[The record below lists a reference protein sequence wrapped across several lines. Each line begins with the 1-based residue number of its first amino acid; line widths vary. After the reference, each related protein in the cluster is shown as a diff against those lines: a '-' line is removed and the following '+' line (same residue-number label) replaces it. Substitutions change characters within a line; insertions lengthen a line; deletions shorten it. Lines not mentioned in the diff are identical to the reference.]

1 MKSLNLFSGT
11 GPQSD
16 PSEGL
21 QPASKVLQMPPG
33 QVGFMGV
40 LPGQSYLGAWFR
52 TLKQSAHYTQMART
66 GLFPS
71 QAASDTYMLFGTI
84 EDLTFEQWWVLRG
97 SESFGR
103 GEFPLDSGCLVQYQA
118 EQDAFRVSFRFSTQA
133 YAAGS
138 RLIEALALARC
149 ACTKV
154 LSFRPVTWPFFKSR
168 ISPAAVLRSLD
179 VVQACNAVGRR
190 GQTKLYEI
198 GERLNLSRAVTA
210 EPGDRGL
217 VLADKHAA
225 MGKLVSAER
234 KRGLALCLN
243 AALGEFPS
251 YASRKEAV
259 KK

>member
-1 MKSLNLFSGT
+1 MKSLDLFSDSDLPLDPLAGIQSAPQVYA
-11 GPQSD
+11 GPM
-16 PSEGL
+16 GL
-21 QPASKVLQMPPG
+21 WLR
-33 QVGFMGV
+33 
-40 LPGQSYLGAWFR
+40 QSYLGAWFQ

-71 QAASDTYMLFGTI
+71 QAAADTYLLFGTI
-84 EDLTFEQWWVLRG
+84 EDLTFDQWWILHG
-97 SESFGR
+97 SDRFGR
-103 GEFPLDSGCLVQYQA
+103 GEFPLTPDCLVRYQA
-118 EQDAFRVSFRFSTQA
+118 EQDAFKVSFCFSARA

-138 RLIEALALARC
+138 RLMDALALARC
-149 ACTKV
+149 ACTKA

-190 GQTKLYEI
+190 GQIKLYEI

-234 KRGLALCLN
+234 KRGLALSLN
-243 AALGEFPS
+243 AALGVFPS
-251 YASRKEAV
+251 YADCKEPDNQ
-259 KK
+259 

>member
-1 MKSLNLFSGT
+1 MKTEELFSASD
-11 GPQSD
+11 PQSGL
-16 PSEGL
+16 PSEPE
-21 QPASKVLQMPPG
+21 PAPEVHDGCKG
-33 QVGFMGV
+33 QW
-40 LPGQSYLGAWFR
+40 LRQSYLGAWFY

-71 QAASDTYMLFGTI
+71 QAASDTYLLFGTI
-84 EDLTFEQWWVLRG
+84 EDLTFDQWWILQG
-97 SESFGR
+97 SDRFGR
-103 GEFPLDSGCLVQYQA
+103 GEFPLTPDCLVRYQA
-118 EQDAFRVSFRFSTQA
+118 EQDAFKVSFCFSARA

-138 RLIEALALARC
+138 RLMDALALARC
-149 ACTKV
+149 ACTKA

-190 GQTKLYEI
+190 GQIKLYEI

-234 KRGLALCLN
+234 KRGLALSLN
-243 AALGEFPS
+243 AALGVFPS
-251 YASRKEAV
+251 YANSKEPD